1 MKSTPKRKG
10 LRNIIF
16 NKSAADS
23 AAKGIIMIKENQKL
37 LNKLNVIS
45 DALLAIAAVALAYV
59 IVFCMLDFEKS
70 FAFIDYIRLACVFI
84 PIQLITYGC
93 LGLYDSYRT
102 RTLGRELVKLVQ
114 AFLTD
119 GLLIVAMLYV
129 AKLIDFSRWALAIF
143 LALDLV
149 MAAAK
154 RIVLRKLLR
163 KFRKSGYNQKYVL
176 IIGGGKTA
184 AHFLKTI
191 REEKHIGFK
200 CAGYISDS
208 DSLDAK
214 LAGGF
219 GDMQAVL
226 DSFQYDEAIVALDT
240 DEMQHLQSAVE
251 ACEITGTK
259 ISVIPSIYKYMSATP
274 EIDMV
279 GSIPVMNIRR
289 IPLDNMGNAFM
300 KRAMDIAGSLIMLIL
315 CSPLMLVCAIVIKAT
330 MGGKVIFKQQRIGY
344 NKKPFVMYKF
354 KSMRDSDKS
363 DTAWST
369 DNDPRRTRFGAL
381 IRKLSIDELP
391 QLVNVLKGE
400 MSLVGP
406 RPEIPHYVEMFKT
419 EVPMYMIKHQVKPG
433 MTGLAQVN
441 GLRGDTSIKRRIEL
455 DVQYI
460 ESWNIFLDISILF
473 KTVFHAT
480 NKEKLKS
487 GKAGAV
493 QEITQEK
500 INQQEHTDDTEKT
513 KIHA

>member
-1 MKSTPKRKG
+1 
-10 LRNIIF
+10 
-16 NKSAADS
+16 
-23 AAKGIIMIKENQKL
+23 MIKENQKL
-37 LNKLNVIS
+37 FNRLNVIS
-45 DALLAIAAVALAYV
+45 DALLAIAAVALAYA

-70 FAFIDYIRLACVFI
+70 FNFIDYIRLACVFV

-102 RTLGRELVKLVQ
+102 GTLGKELARLVQ
-114 AFLTD
+114 AFLID
-119 GLLIVAMLYV
+119 GLIIVAMLYV
-129 AKLIDFSRWALAIF
+129 VKLIHFSRWALVIF
-143 LALDLV
+143 LVLDLV
-149 MAAAK
+149 MISAK
-154 RIVLRKLLR
+154 RIVLRKVLR
-163 KFRKSGYNQKYVL
+163 SFRKKGYNRKNIL
-176 IIGGGKTA
+176 IIGGGQTA
-184 AHFLKTI
+184 AHFLETI

-226 DSFQYDEAIVALDT
+226 DSFRYDEAIVALDT
-240 DEMQHLQSAVE
+240 DEMHHLQNAVE

-300 KRAMDIAGSLIMLIL
+300 KRAMDIVGSLIMLIL

-406 RPEIPHYVEMFKT
+406 RPEIPYYVEAFKH

-473 KTVFHAT
+473 KTVFRAA

-500 INQQEHTDDTEKT
+500 INQQEHTDDTEKSE
-513 KIHA
+513 INV

>member
-1 MKSTPKRKG
+1 
-10 LRNIIF
+10 
-16 NKSAADS
+16 
-23 AAKGIIMIKENQKL
+23 MIKENQKL
-37 LNKLNVIS
+37 FNRLNVIS
-45 DALLAIAAVALAYV
+45 DALLAIAAVALAYA

-70 FAFIDYIRLACVFI
+70 FNFIDYIRLACVFV

-102 RTLGRELVKLVQ
+102 GTLGKELARLVQ
-114 AFLTD
+114 AFLID
-119 GLLIVAMLYV
+119 GLIIVAMLYV
-129 AKLIDFSRWALAIF
+129 VKLIHFSRWALVIF
-143 LALDLV
+143 LVLDLV
-149 MAAAK
+149 MISAK
-154 RIVLRKLLR
+154 RIVLRKVLR
-163 KFRKSGYNQKYVL
+163 SFRKKGYNRKNIL
-176 IIGGGKTA
+176 IIGGGQTA
-184 AHFLKTI
+184 AHFLETI
-191 REEKHIGFK
+191 REEKQIGFH
-200 CAGYISDS
+200 CTGYISDS

-219 GDMQAVL
+219 GDMRAVL
-226 DSFQYDEAIVALDT
+226 DSFHYDEAVVALDA
-240 DEMQHLQSAVE
+240 DEMHNLQSAVE

-289 IPLDNMGNAFM
+289 IPLDNIGNAFM
-300 KRAMDIAGSLIMLIL
+300 KRAMDIVGSAVMLVL

-330 MGGKVIFKQQRIGY
+330 MGGKVIFRQQRIGY

-406 RPEIPHYVEMFKT
+406 RPEIPYYVETFKH

-433 MTGLAQVN
+433 MTGLAQIN

-455 DVQYI
+455 DVRYI

-473 KTVFHAT
+473 KTVFRAA

-500 INQQEHTDDTEKT
+500 INQQEHTDDTEKSE
-513 KIHA
+513 INV